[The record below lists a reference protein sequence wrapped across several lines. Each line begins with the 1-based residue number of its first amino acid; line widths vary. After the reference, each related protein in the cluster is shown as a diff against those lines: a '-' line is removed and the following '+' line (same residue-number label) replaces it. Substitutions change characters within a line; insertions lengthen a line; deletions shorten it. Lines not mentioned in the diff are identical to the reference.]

1 MEYYSTNYGEFME
14 FTLTQQIDFGVF
26 GAMAGILCLM
36 VGLSLNLHCKIETM
50 MQKKIDEIVNKIK
63 SSKKYKIILEETIRD
78 VLTSEYSRHKSIK
91 IAEEMAKKK
100 LHRIRAEY
108 LGEPNYKKVKDS
120 LATAFQSGND
130 EEIREVCW
138 SIFSKHSSTR
148 ERNQLLDDYY
158 KKLFEVTGMPNTVA
172 DLACALN
179 PLSFRW
185 MGLPQSVKFYS
196 YDVNEQFIDLINYYF
211 ELEGLEPLGIQRD
224 VFSRPPEIQV
234 EVAFLF
240 KMYYCLEHRQTGA
253 GLEVVKNVPAKKVLI
268 SFPTINL
275 VAKKTDILGNHES
288 ELKKGA
294 EEHGWKLGYIE
305 FENEV
310 VVVVEKNN
318 EQL

>member
-1 MEYYSTNYGEFME
+1 MEE
-14 FTLTQQIDFGVF
+14 
-26 GAMAGILCLM
+26 
-36 VGLSLNLHCKIETM
+36 KIEEIV
-50 MQKKIDEIVNKIK
+50 KKIKA
-63 SSKKYKIILEETIRD
+63 SKKYRIILEETIRD
-78 VLTSEYSRHKSIK
+78 VMVKELGRHKSLK

-108 LGEPNYKKVKDS
+108 LGEPNYKKVKEALSNAFS
-120 LATAFQSGND
+120 LKDD
-130 EEIREVCW
+130 EQIREVCW

-158 KKLFEVTGMPNTVA
+158 KRLFEATGTPSSIA

-185 MGLPQSVKFYS
+185 MGLDASVKFYS

-224 VFSRPPEIQV
+224 IYTDPPVIPV
-234 EVAFLF
+234 DVAFLF
-240 KMYYCLEHRQTGA
+240 KMYYCLEHRSNGA

-268 SFPTINL
+268 SFPTLNL
-275 VAKKTDILGNHES
+275 VAKKTDILGNHEEDLKRGAAEYGW
-288 ELKKGA
+288 EL
-294 EEHGWKLGYIE
+294 HYIE

-310 VVVVEKNN
+310 VVMVDKSTKGSGE
-318 EQL
+318 